1 MDEELKNKWQ
11 TEINKY
17 HPMVGKVFFEAL
29 QEAGN
34 VLGQR
39 VQTEVRDVISTYFDE
54 NIPDDDEEIIHAISA
69 ANEST
74 DRL

>member
-11 TEINKY
+11 TEMNKY
-17 HPMVGKVFFEAL
+17 HPMVGKVFGEAL
-29 QEAGN
+29 QEAGK

-39 VQTEVRDVISTYFDE
+39 VQTEVRDVISTYFDK